1 MQSAGDALEIDVSHR
16 DGPASLVIR
25 GEIDV
30 ASAPAFGAAIDQVLR
45 SSPTVVLDF
54 AGVTFMDSS
63 GLNVLVS
70 ATGRGT
76 LRDAVLIRNAPVGVR
91 RLLSITG
98 LEEIIRLE
106 GDPIE
111 MGQSAS

>member
-1 MQSAGDALEIDVSHR
+1 VLEDAGKA
-16 DGPASLVIR
+16 
-25 GEIDV
+25 
-30 ASAPAFGAAIDQVLR
+30 
-45 SSPTVVLDF
+45 VLDF

-70 ATGRGT
+70 AAGRGF
-76 LRDAVLIRNAPVGVR
+76 RSDAVLIRNAPVSIR

-98 LEEIIRLE
+98 LDDVVRIE

-111 MGQSAS
+111 MGRSSR